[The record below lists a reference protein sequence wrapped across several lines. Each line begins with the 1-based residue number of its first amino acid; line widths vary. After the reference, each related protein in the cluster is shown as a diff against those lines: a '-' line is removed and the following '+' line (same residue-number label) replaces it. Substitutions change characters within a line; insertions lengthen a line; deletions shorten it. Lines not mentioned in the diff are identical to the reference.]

1 MTIRP
6 AIPDDI
12 PRIAAIWNAEIRNG
26 TATFTTEEKSEA
38 DLLQRIRGADPLL
51 ALTDGGQLTG
61 FACAGDFRA
70 GPGYAHSK
78 EITIY
83 LDPAHHG
90 KGQGR
95 TLITALELELKA
107 LGTHLMVAAIS
118 GTNTGALAFHKAVG
132 FNPGGILPQAG
143 RKHGNWLDLHLL
155 FKHL

>member
-6 AIPDDI
+6 ATPDDI
-12 PRIAAIWNAEIRNG
+12 PWIAAIWNAEIRNG
-26 TATFTTEEKSEA
+26 TATFTTDEKSEI
-38 DLLQRIRGADPLL
+38 DLLTRIQGDDPFLTLL
-51 ALTDGGQLTG
+51 EDEEVAG
-61 FACAGDFRA
+61 FACAGDFRG

-90 KGQGR
+90 KGLGR
-95 TLITALELELKA
+95 ALIMALELELKA
-107 LGTHLMVAAIS
+107 RGTHLTVAGIS
-118 GTNTGALAFHKAVG
+118 GTNTGALAFHKAMG